1 MDVYAY
7 EMTDHKKLIK
17 KLVSSGGEVISY
29 MWGDSMF
36 SSPSSV
42 RNFDFEL
49 YITCYIYSFGT
60 KLTRSYA
67 WECSILVIKASKY
80 MRYRNALPH
89 YSCIL
94 Y

>member
-1 MDVYAY
+1 M
-7 EMTDHKKLIK
+7 
-17 KLVSSGGEVISY
+17 SY

-49 YITCYIYSFGT
+49 YITCYIYSFGR

-67 WECSILVIKASKY
+67 WVCGILVIKASKY
-80 MRYRNALPH
+80 MRYRNTLPH
-89 YSCIL
+89 LVVIL
-94 Y
+94 GSLETLFLYFILANEV